1 MPVIKSA
8 KKKLRQDKKRT
19 LQNRKLKEDLK
30 DTLKKAQNS
39 RKKEDIIA
47 AFSLADKAAKKNI
60 IHNNKASRIKSRL
73 SKLIKP
79 EGSKTPTPSKKPASK
94 SPKKTQK

>member
-19 LQNRKLKEDLK
+19 LQNKKLKDDLK
-30 DTLKKAQNS
+30 DVLKKAQNTQK
-39 RKKEDIIA
+39 REDIIEA
-47 AFSLADKAAKKNI
+47 IRLADKAAKKNV

-79 EGSKTPTPSKKPASK
+79 ASPKPLKKPASK
-94 SPKKTQK
+94 SSKKTQK